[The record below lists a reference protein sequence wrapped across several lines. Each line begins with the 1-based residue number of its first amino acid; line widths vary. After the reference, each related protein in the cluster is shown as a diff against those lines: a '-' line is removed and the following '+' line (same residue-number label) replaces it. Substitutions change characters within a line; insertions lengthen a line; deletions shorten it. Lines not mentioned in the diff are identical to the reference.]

1 LFPGPFLR
9 SLKKGKRK
17 GNGLGVKKNN
27 QVKTAIK
34 VPELC
39 EEYPVNQGLG

>member
-1 LFPGPFLR
+1 MA
-9 SLKKGKRK
+9 
-17 GNGLGVKKNN
+17 LGARLNDEKNT